1 MRKYVNKSLKKF
13 YITSLKEQLLL
24 KDVVSSLRS
33 VVNATQEHHK
43 LGAGGPRPSVHG
55 GGGALGVNLS
65 CSGETITGQQNMFSV
80 GALEASFRKVDSNA
94 ADAIP
99 FLPSSRPF

>member
-24 KDVVSSLRS
+24 KDVEPYRHRACSSLRS

-43 LGAGGPRPSVHG
+43 LGAPDLRSTVEEVH
-55 GGGALGVNLS
+55 LVLTNLA
-65 CSGETITGQQNMFSV
+65 QV
-80 GALEASFRKVDSNA
+80 HD
-94 ADAIP
+94 
-99 FLPSSRPF
+99 

>member
-43 LGAGGPRPSVHG
+43 LGAPDLRSMVEEVH
-55 GGGALGVNLS
+55 LVL
-65 CSGETITGQQNMFSV
+65 TYLVQV
-80 GALEASFRKVDSNA
+80 KL
-94 ADAIP
+94 
-99 FLPSSRPF
+99 

>member
-43 LGAGGPRPSVHG
+43 LGAPDLRSMVEEVHLVLTYL
-55 GGGALGVNLS
+55 A
-65 CSGETITGQQNMFSV
+65 SGETITGQQNMFSV

>member
-24 KDVVSSLRS
+24 KVPYRRRACSSLRS

-43 LGAGGPRPSVHG
+43 PGAPRLCRKLGAPDLRSMVKEVH
-55 GGGALGVNLS
+55 LVLTNLA
-65 CSGETITGQQNMFSV
+65 QVHDLMK
-80 GALEASFRKVDSNA
+80 L
-94 ADAIP
+94 
-99 FLPSSRPF
+99 

>member
-24 KDVVSSLRS
+24 KDVVSSIRS

-43 LGAGGPRPSVHG
+43 LGASDLRSMVEEVHLVLTYL
-55 GGGALGVNLS
+55 AQVKL
-65 CSGETITGQQNMFSV
+65 
-80 GALEASFRKVDSNA
+80 
-94 ADAIP
+94 
-99 FLPSSRPF
+99 

>member
-24 KDVVSSLRS
+24 KDVVSSIRS

-43 LGAGGPRPSVHG
+43 LGASRSSIHG

-65 CSGETITGQQNMFSV
+65 CSGETIIGQQNMFSV